1 MFRLKQIAVMIISA
15 VALFASVLQAQE
27 KKKQDVFK
35 PLKFFVG
42 SWEGKGE
49 GRSGVSKIERE
60 YKFVLQ
66 DSFLEARSKSVY
78 EKQDDNRKEKVHE
91 DWGLFSHDK
100 ERGKIMFRQF
110 HTEGFVNLYVQ
121 DSLSADSKT
130 LVFVTEAVENF
141 TPSWKTRQ
149 TYRIL
154 NDDEF
159 TETFEI
165 APPDQP
171 FELYITN
178 HFKRKK

>member
-15 VALFASVLQAQE
+15 VVLFAVVLQAQE
-27 KKKQDVFK
+27 KKQQDVWK

-78 EKQDDNRKEKVHE
+78 EKKDDNRKEKVHE
-91 DWGLFSHDK
+91 DWGFFSYDK
-100 ERGKIMFRQF
+100 DKGKIMFRQF
-110 HTEGFVNLYVQ
+110 HTEGFVNRYVQ
-121 DSLSADSKT
+121 DSLSADGKT
-130 LVFVTEAVENF
+130 LVFVTEAIENF
-141 TPSWKTRQ
+141 TPGWRTKQ
-149 TYRIL
+149 TYQVL
-154 NDDEF
+154 SDDEF
-159 TETFEI
+159 TEIFEI

-171 FELYITN
+171 FELYSTN
-178 HFKRKK
+178 HFKRK